1 MDEPRVPFLHV
12 DIHPITTAIP
22 AGGGEVSRGGPLQP
36 RSSQLARE
44 REWLAPN
51 ACSFRLQ
58 WKAAGERR
66 TTELSC

>member
-44 REWLAPN
+44 REWLPTPALF
-51 ACSFRLQ
+51 ACSGKQR
-58 WKAAGERR
+58 ASE
-66 TTELSC
+66 EP